1 VSRRAVSEAA
11 LSAAEAANR
20 SKDELAMLSM
30 NYAHLTAIMDG
41 LGYSRWK
48 LDEEKTALALE
59 TIERNAN
66 LQMQLI
72 EDLLDIS
79 RIIRGDLPLSFRLV
93 ERFK

>member
-1 VSRRAVSEAA
+1 MGWDTPA
-11 LSAAEAANR
+11 
-20 SKDELAMLSM
+20 
-30 NYAHLTAIMDG
+30 G
-41 LGYSRWK
+41 K

-79 RIIRGDLPLSFRLV
+79 RIIRGICPFLPLG
-93 ERFK
+93 